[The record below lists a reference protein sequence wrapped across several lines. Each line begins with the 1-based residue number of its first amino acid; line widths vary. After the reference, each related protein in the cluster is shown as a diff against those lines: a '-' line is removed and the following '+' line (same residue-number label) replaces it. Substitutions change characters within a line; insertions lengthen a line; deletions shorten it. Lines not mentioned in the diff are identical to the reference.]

1 MIARGVV
8 VSLLLAACSQP
19 IAGGKADG
27 PAVFAAACASC
38 HGPAGK
44 PPASMAA
51 ALGVRDL
58 TSPEFV
64 ARATPALVENQVRRG
79 SPDQKMPSFEGAMT
93 ADQVKAVA
101 AYVLTLG
108 KPAP

>member
-1 MIARGVV
+1 MFARGIGLA
-8 VSLLLAACSQP
+8 LLLAACSKP
-19 IAGGKADG
+19 VAGGKADG
-27 PAVFAAACASC
+27 PAVFAAACATC
-38 HGPAGK
+38 HGAAGK

-58 TSPEFV
+58 TSAEFV
-64 ARATPALVENQVRRG
+64 ARATPALIENQVRRG
-79 SPDQKMPSFEGAMT
+79 SPDQKMPAFADALT

-101 AYVLTLG
+101 AYVMTLG